1 MKFTKRLTA
10 LLLCAA
16 CVCALVT
23 VPPVSAA
30 EAVSTFPDITDP
42 QVGRAVEAL
51 RTMGVIDGDEAGHYN
66 PDGSLTRAA
75 FCKMAIVVMGKE
87 DEAQAQA
94 NRTIFNDVPASHW
107 ARGYVNLA
115 TLTTIGSDAE
125 GKGGSRLM
133 MGLGNGSFAPDR
145 LISYGEAVT
154 ILLRMLGYVKEASLN
169 WPNGAVDTAASLG
182 LTRGFAPPTSGAP
195 VTRAQA
201 ALLLRN
207 MLTTPISGDKETTY
221 IASLGYTVEEDAL
234 LLACS
239 TKTESGQ
246 SGAVKVFG
254 KDGPKDAVLPAVRTP
269 APFLEGARGA
279 AVYDK
284 NSRFLTFLADE
295 SATSR
300 TITVAKITGRVLT
313 ATDGSTL
320 TLANDTP
327 VWIGGEKKDF
337 PDVIADLGQGGASVT
352 VCFAASGAVE
362 SLFVHGTS
370 MTLTGGVM
378 VARDKVS
385 GNPFAQL
392 TAGTTDYKILKN
404 GVEVTTSA
412 LAQYDVAAFD
422 PSNKTLYVTD
432 FRLTGIY
439 EAASPNTSLPTK
451 LKLSLLDQELDVLD
465 SAADDLKGLKLGSS
479 VTLLLSPDGKV
490 AGAVSSST
498 LRSNTVGYVDGETV
512 RLLNAPQTGADGPNL
527 STLTAPANTE
537 RYADCLV
544 TVSGGQN
551 GVVYLSRISGRTVT
565 KPLDLTQRTLG
576 GAPLAENVAVF
587 DRITNSGLKRI
598 TLDDLAMERV
608 PAEKIAYQ
616 RTNAAG
622 EIDLLLFENATG
634 DLYTYGIAKV
644 ETNEDEQPS
653 THEEIV
659 YKDGQPV
666 IDHYEEGNPIYKTET
681 VTTTT
686 SAINTFTTV
695 TNSTGK
701 DAKVVGGTKY
711 KNNQFIGLAESV
723 TAEKVDGYS
732 RSAGSVALKSVPN
745 KVTPSNFNLN
755 TGIFFSGSI
764 QLPISDEVQ
773 CYNAQTKTWFGAGSE
788 TATAMDNLRACLA
801 YSSNLTVWYDR
812 DPGQGGKVRVVVAN

>member
-1 MKFTKRLTA
+1 MNRFKRLTA
-10 LLLCAA
+10 LLLCVA

-392 TAGTTDYKILKN
+392 TAGTTGYKILKN

-465 SAADDLKGLKLGSS
+465 CAADDLKGLKLGSS

-644 ETNEDEQPS
+644 ERKEETMGGAPSTEDEDS
-653 THEEIV
+653 KGGE
-659 YKDGQPV
+659 GS
-666 IDHYEEGNPIYKTET
+666 EEGGGGSSGAT
-681 VTTTT
+681 VTVV
-686 SAINTFTTV
+686 NTYTTV
-695 TNSTGK
+695 SNSTGK
-701 DAKVVGGTKY
+701 DVVKVIGGTTY
-711 KNNQFIGLAESV
+711 KNNQFIGLAASV
-723 TAEKVDGYS
+723 TAGQEGEYS

-773 CYNAQTKTWFGAGSE
+773 CYNAQTRTWFGAGSE

>member
-1 MKFTKRLTA
+1 MNRFKRLTA

-182 LTRGFAPPTSGAP
+182 LTRGFAPPRAGAP

-465 SAADDLKGLKLGSS
+465 CAADDLKGLKLGSS

-644 ETNEDEQPS
+644 ERKEETMGGAPSTEDEDS
-653 THEEIV
+653 KGGE
-659 YKDGQPV
+659 GS
-666 IDHYEEGNPIYKTET
+666 EEGGGGSSGAT
-681 VTTTT
+681 VTVV
-686 SAINTFTTV
+686 NTYTTV
-695 TNSTGK
+695 SNSTGK
-701 DAKVVGGTKY
+701 DVVKVIGGTTY
-711 KNNQFIGLAESV
+711 KNNQFIGLAASV
-723 TAEKVDGYS
+723 TAGQEGEYS

>member
-1 MKFTKRLTA
+1 MNRFKRLTA

-392 TAGTTDYKILKN
+392 TAGTTGYKILKN

-465 SAADDLKGLKLGSS
+465 CAADDLKGLKLGSS

-644 ETNEDEQPS
+644 ERKEETMGGAPSTEDEDS
-653 THEEIV
+653 KGGE
-659 YKDGQPV
+659 GS
-666 IDHYEEGNPIYKTET
+666 EEGGGGSSGAT
-681 VTTTT
+681 VTVV
-686 SAINTFTTV
+686 NTYTTV
-695 TNSTGK
+695 SNSTGK
-701 DAKVVGGTKY
+701 DVVKVIGGTTY
-711 KNNQFIGLAESV
+711 KNNQFIGLAASV
-723 TAEKVDGYS
+723 TAGQEGEYS
-732 RSAGSVALKSVPN
+732 RSAGSVPLKSVPN

>member
-1 MKFTKRLTA
+1 MNRFKRLTA
-10 LLLCAA
+10 LLLCVA

-392 TAGTTDYKILKN
+392 TAGTTGYKILKN

-465 SAADDLKGLKLGSS
+465 CAADDLKGLKLGSS

-644 ETNEDEQPS
+644 ERKEETMGGAPSTEDEDS
-653 THEEIV
+653 KGGE
-659 YKDGQPV
+659 GS
-666 IDHYEEGNPIYKTET
+666 EEGGGGSSGAT
-681 VTTTT
+681 VTVV
-686 SAINTFTTV
+686 NTYTTV
-695 TNSTGK
+695 SNSTGK
-701 DAKVVGGTKY
+701 DVVKVIGGTTY
-711 KNNQFIGLAESV
+711 KNNQFIGLAASV
-723 TAEKVDGYS
+723 TAGQEGEYS